1 MEEAD
6 KKMLPGVVYRD
17 LEKAEST
24 LYMLRDSCE
33 AVSIA
38 DNRLDVSEAWFEG
51 VQNLCHDA
59 GMAVTEALNYFTQEE
74 TQEIEAEDP
83 ETIDD

>member
-24 LYMLRDSCE
+24 LYMLRDSCR
-33 AVSIA
+33 AVNIA
-38 DNRLDVSEAWFEG
+38 NDRFDVCEAWFEG
-51 VQNLCHDA
+51 AQNLCHDA
-59 GMAVTEALNYFTQEE
+59 GMAVTEALNYFTNEE
-74 TQEIEAEDP
+74 TQEIETEDP